1 MQSFLVYTFTFFLM
15 YKCATCICNN
25 KTLVFKDIKFRNWS
39 LILILLFTIIF
50 GIRYNVGIDYKN
62 YKEHY
67 DTLNFERM
75 EYIFRYISM
84 FLAENRIHITAFF
97 SLWAFTQ
104 ISFLIA
110 SFKNEKY
117 LYPAL
122 IFILFAGQYF
132 LLWMNVIRQD
142 IAACIF
148 IYSISFIV
156 DKKLFKYILCIV
168 IACGFHKTALLLLL
182 IYPIWAFKKS
192 YFSNIPFQIL
202 LLFVSAFIGV
212 KSKSLFDSLDVLLV
226 TFMTN
231 LGYENYAFGILD
243 STMSDV
249 KLGMSFLSS
258 FFIDV
263 IVIAYSNKTKQFY
276 NNNRYLCFYDL
287 YFIGV
292 ISHLLLA
299 QSFILLRPFR
309 YFRFFKMIICAYLL
323 YYLYNNRISKLN
335 LVSFIIILL
344 LFLILYIAIFR
355 YSEDACYNYLFYW
368 QS

>member
-1 MQSFLVYTFTFFLM
+1 M
-15 YKCATCICNN
+15 YKCATCISNN
-25 KTLVFKDIKFRNWS
+25 KALVLKDIKFRNWS
-39 LILILLFTIIF
+39 LILILVFTVIF

-67 DTLNFERM
+67 DNLNFERM
-75 EYIFRYISM
+75 EYMFKYISM
-84 FLAENRIHITAFF
+84 FLAENRIHVTVFF
-97 SLWAFTQ
+97 SLWALTQ
-104 ISFLIA
+104 ISILIA

-122 IFILFAGQYF
+122 IFVLFAGQYF

-156 DKKLFKYILCIV
+156 EKKILKYILCIV
-168 IACGFHKTALLLLL
+168 IACGFHKTALLLII
-182 IYPIWAFKKS
+182 IYPIWTLRKS
-192 YFSNIPFQIL
+192 YFSSIYFQLIL
-202 LLFVSAFIGV
+202 LFISAIIGLY
-212 KSKSLFDSLDVLLV
+212 SKSFFDSLNVLLIA
-226 TFMTN
+226 FMSN

-243 STMSDV
+243 STINEA
-249 KLGMSFLSS
+249 KLGMTFLSS
-258 FFIDV
+258 FFID
-263 IVIAYSNKTKQFY
+263 IIAITYSKKTKLFY

-292 ISHLLLA
+292 IFNLLFA

-323 YYLYNNRISKLN
+323 YYLYNNRTNKLN
-335 LVSFIIILL
+335 LFSFIIVLL